1 KNTADLY
8 KLTVDDIKNLDRMGE
23 KSAENI
29 INGIARSKEVPFER
43 VLFAL
48 GIRFVGETVAKKLAK
63 SFTDIEELAQAG
75 MERLI
80 SIGEIGEKIAGSI
93 LQYFSN
99 ESNRNLV
106 NQLKEAG
113 LKMERSEEDSSGYT
127 NKLAGKSIV
136 ISGVFTQHSRDEYK
150 EIIEKNGGKNSG
162 SISAK
167 TSFILAGDNMGPAKL
182 EKAQK
187 LGVKIIGEEEFLELL
202 ENQNEG

>member
-1 KNTADLY
+1 
-8 KLTVDDIKNLDRMGE
+8 
-23 KSAENI
+23 
-29 INGIARSKEVPFER
+29 R

-63 SFTDIEELAQAG
+63 SFANMEDLAQAD
-75 MERLI
+75 MEYLT
-80 SIGEIGEKIAGSI
+80 SIDEIGEKIAGSI

-99 ESNRNLV
+99 KSNRNLV
-106 NQLKEAG
+106 RQLKEAG
-113 LKMERSEEDSSGYT
+113 LTMERSEKDSSGYT
-127 NKLAGKSIV
+127 DKLAGKSIV
-136 ISGVFTQHSRDEYK
+136 ISGVFAHHSRDEYK

-187 LGVKIIGEEEFLELL
+187 LKIKIMDEEEFLELL
-202 ENQNEG
+202 KVENGKLRELQG